1 MIIFNEM
8 PRLLSI
14 VGKYSENF
22 DRLKKYF
29 YHCCCF
35 ITDCWDVLII
45 MNDHRSVSCSGCS
58 NQLGNK
64 GASSRENQTDEDG
77 RK

>member
-14 VGKYSENF
+14 VGKYSKN
-22 DRLKKYF
+22 LVSVKKNY
-29 YHCCCF
+29 YCCCF
-35 ITDCWDVLII
+35 ITDYWDVLINV
-45 MNDHRSVSCSGCS
+45 NDHRSVSCSGCS

-64 GASSRENQTDEDG
+64 GASSPENQTDEDG

>member
-14 VGKYSENF
+14 VGKYSKH
-22 DRLKKYF
+22 LVSVKKDFCY
-29 YHCCCF
+29 CCCF
-35 ITDCWDVLII
+35 ITDYWDVLII

-64 GASSRENQTDEDG
+64 GASSPENQTDEDG